1 MLNTFP
7 TLLSFAV
14 FVPFIF
20 RICLALFLLGIVT
33 GLKNKSAFTSYFR
46 ENRYPLATMIPWKLQ
61 LLAGMSALLLA
72 VGFLTQITALV
83 AMFTILTVGNA
94 NRQAHTF
101 RHSEAAFGFAALI
114 CFSLLFLGAGVF
126 AFDIPL

>member
-7 TLLSFAV
+7 TLLSFAI

-20 RICLALFLLGIVT
+20 RICVALFLVEIVT
-33 GLKNKSAFTSYFR
+33 GLRHKAAFTSYYK
-46 ENRYPLATMIPWKLQ
+46 ENKYPLAEVIPWKLQ
-61 LLAGMSALLLA
+61 ILAGMSALLIAL
-72 VGFLTQITALV
+72 GFLTQIASLV
-83 AMFTILTVGNA
+83 ALFVVLSVGNA
-94 NRQAHTF
+94 NKHAHTF
-101 RHSEAAFGFAALI
+101 KHSESAFAFVALI